1 MSFPFVVPLND
12 TPQPTPTGGPLS
24 IIERANQTTPYAGG
38 GGGGASTIGPNLVV
52 STLTTNAGW
61 AGGFPSTFDVAG
73 GGQGLAIGG
82 NNVGIIALSCST
94 LQEVGILGPN
104 LQQVVIYGGQ
114 LNSMEWES
122 GLAATDNV
130 DMSLS
135 ISTTN
140 GYLLNLLPAAG
151 TFLEIQSDSVSTLGG
166 ASTCCGSLELGALP
180 DGRSYVGAALGYSV
194 SSLSTLMLLGDGVNV
209 SSLNV
214 SSINGGA
221 PALTTMLSSLFAA
234 NPSLSTIVY

>member
-61 AGGFPSTFDVAG
+61 AGGIPSTFDVAG
-73 GGQGLAIGG
+73 GGQSLAIGG
-82 NNVGIIALSCST
+82 DNVVIVGIGCST
-94 LQEVGILGPN
+94 LQEVGIGGPN
-104 LQQVVIYGGQ
+104 FNQFAITGGPLYSVIFEG
-114 LNSMEWES
+114 N
-122 GLAATDNV
+122 LANPENP
-130 DMSLS
+130 DMSLN
-135 ISTTN
+135 ISTPNSYIST
-140 GYLLNLLPAAG
+140 LLPAAG
-151 TFLEIQSDSVSTLGG
+151 TFLEIQSDSVSTYN
-166 ASTCCGSLELGALP
+166 GSLELGALP
-180 DGRSYVGAALGYSV
+180 DGRSYVGAALGYNV
-194 SSLSTLMLLGDGVNV
+194 GSLSTLMLLGDGVNV